1 MNNNAQCSYKKGQD
15 GTSWVVCRI
24 RTRVYILN
32 LLNPAG
38 PLGFT
43 GGTPADI
50 QFGRRCSVKGA
61 SGAYY
66 KSTAGAKRI
75 KKVANPFI
83 SFPFSGYKVSGL
95 CLDVSR
101 LHYLCLVR
109 TPVAKNPR
117 WLLTMFI
124 LFLIVDCT
132 SSAMANRCLKFIA
145 MVCMAF
151 ANLGHVTMHV
161 TAVNWDAMRF

>member
-1 MNNNAQCSYKKGQD
+1 
-15 GTSWVVCRI
+15 VCRI

-101 LHYLCLVR
+101 LYYLCLVR

-124 LFLIVDCT
+124 LFFYCGLYIISNGEPMSEIYRYGLYGLC
-132 SSAMANRCLKFIA
+132 
-145 MVCMAF
+145 
-151 ANLGHVTMHV
+151 
-161 TAVNWDAMRF
+161 